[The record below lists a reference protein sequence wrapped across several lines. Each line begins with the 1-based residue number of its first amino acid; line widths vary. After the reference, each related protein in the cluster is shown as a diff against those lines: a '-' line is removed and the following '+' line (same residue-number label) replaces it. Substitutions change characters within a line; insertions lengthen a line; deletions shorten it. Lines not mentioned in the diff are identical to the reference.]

1 MVALVGECLEIALVI
16 GNGVIRLRQGLVEEL
31 LDHGLRVR

>member
-16 GNGVIRLRQGLVEEL
+16 GYGVIGLRQGLVEEF
-31 LDHGLRVR
+31 LDHGLWVR

>member
-1 MVALVGECLEIALVI
+1 MVALIGKCLEIALVI
-16 GNGVIRLRQGLVEEL
+16 GYEIIKMRQKLVEEL